1 VLALPGLGFCQSAHE
16 QVEREI
22 SKTSKALES
31 VTSSSDEWK
40 QFKPDLANLLA
51 RARQAAEAGRLYS
64 ALELLG
70 AARVNLAGAQ
80 TLFGNPHADKLSMG
94 EFKAQWTRVGLD
106 LTPLEQRYNSGNWAT
121 QPVGLRA
128 LAESEEIRTRVFYDS
143 SQGFATATEPRD
155 GLFYMGQSTAAI
167 EYALFCQSLDLK
179 GGLPAPPL
187 HSMAAEIR
195 NLQDQILAVYKP
207 PRSVDQHPQFIQINS
222 ALKEAGD
229 LEAAH
234 LYAGA
239 LFKYLDSLQGFS
251 TLDASKP
258 GVEKADELRKELT
271 QARDKLAA
279 AKLDH
284 SIAEIFLQR
293 AEGGLDASKPKD
305 VYAVGLQKAQVVLER
320 VIPAYFT
327 TLAKNNEPPPPPSKA
342 ITVTLVRWPYT

>member
-1 VLALPGLGFCQSAHE
+1 VGFCQGARE
-16 QVEREI
+16 QVIQEI
-22 SKTSKALES
+22 AKTSNALES
-31 VTSSSDEWK
+31 VKSSSDEWK

-70 AARVNLAGAQ
+70 ATKVNLAGAQ
-80 TLFGNPHADKLSMG
+80 TLFENPHASKLSME
-94 EFKAQWTRVGLD
+94 EFKAQWIRVGLD
-106 LTPLEQRYNSGNWAT
+106 ITPLEQRFNSGNWAT

-155 GLFYMGQSTAAI
+155 GLFYMGQSKAAI

-179 GGLPAPPL
+179 GGLPAPLL
-187 HSMAAEIR
+187 HSVAVEIR
-195 NLQDQILAVYKP
+195 SLQDQILAVYRP

-229 LEAAH
+229 LEAAQ

-239 LFKYLDSLQGFS
+239 LFKYLDSLQGFAM
-251 TLDASKP
+251 LEASKP
-258 GVEKADELRKELT
+258 GVEKADELRKELAL
-271 QARDKLAA
+271 ARERLAA

-305 VYAVGLQKAQVVLER
+305 AYTAGLQKAQVILER

-327 TLAKNNEPPPPPSKA
+327 ALAKNDELPPPPTKA
-342 ITVTLVRWPYT
+342 VTVTLVRWPYT